1 MSRAGSS
8 SDAAAPAAPA
18 GAHQTSHE
26 ANGAQRDDEELEDFA
41 VSSDEEDGDGSEPAL
56 DDAMMN
62 ELLLVCSNLGMLRVQ
77 NEGEE
82 PVLMRGED
90 CELWIHDLQRAIRRD
105 QAKHKLVAKQLGKWK
120 ILQRKLLPLLVNHQ
134 HDWSLVFSIL
144 KVLVMLTMK
153 PTKDSTNIAQQFKYL
168 RQYKH
173 EFLRHEIVPIMM
185 TILVE
190 PLSRKGSARTAQDYL
205 NMEIVL
211 TLIRNL
217 LAIPNEDPRFVTST
231 TAYLSH
237 LQEDLICMLHEENVY
252 EMILLFTQDIDS
264 AENREWNLLIMEMLD
279 LTLDCSTPKAV
290 VAYTKQFL
298 TEKKTLESTQQPA
311 STSETRSSSRPTRA
325 VAPQGGDLLAKLN
338 SEKMASALHQSGS
351 RRHSN
356 FGGIMTMVGPTGRT
370 TVLSDFS
377 KTVYDQ
383 VPQAAKKPTSRRRGK
398 KSAAP
403 ITDINEVFGGKGR
416 VTESD
421 VRTMRV
427 LQEICD
433 SIVAKSYFQLTNSL
447 KTEFR
452 RGSNKLVSTDRLQY
466 FHLVWFLTTY
476 HRLKLQA
483 LKSQYKHQLKAVER
497 KKTELLN
504 ALDFTTQPPPPPERP
519 VYDEKA
525 VLSTLDMFSFNFIL
539 QSIENYALL
548 KNYHGMTVSVQLLA
562 EMMAYLAELTASD
575 DPRFQRIADS
585 LQHKIFYE
593 RDFLD
598 RLPVLL
604 KTWSPGLFSMA
615 YVVDVVTLTHVRSRT
630 GFLVFKVLDAQGTI
644 KVLSRRRAYLDKY
657 VALYDLL
664 RLGFVKVIVVGL
676 TRQLS
681 LLMCRKKQKKKAP
694 ADGKSK
700 EEEDSDDASTDEEET
715 ERQAQLLMEMQR
727 KEADFDVRKYF
738 SSMVSSDTIKMYCS
752 LLANY
757 RDNNPKVNHYIH
769 SFFYRAKHFKIHE
782 HEEWT
787 MQPILFNIHVLLLF
801 NKMLQDAYIQRLPE
815 FKSVLDFI
823 RGVVRDFFALAEK
836 NSLLFVECLLRQP
849 YASKSCLLLQRNY
862 EPMDSMSK
870 SRSEAVALGR
880 EKHIETINET
890 RRRKIAMDQEELEGE
905 AEFQFTL
912 EPSDFRASTLVAA
925 EGDKKAQEDEGEA
938 EFSVQSMASAETGA
952 TPSSTQKAKRKM
964 PTTRAATERAKNWSK
979 VEDRYLAKVFMKYR
993 HLPSVYE
1000 VISYEDMFQ
1009 DRDRTPE
1016 QIERRVKYLKLHR
1029 KTHDSS
1035 DEDEEEKEDGE
1046 DESMHSD
1053 VGDDSM
1059 GITRGSRLDQ
1069 DLAALDL
1076 SQPRRRLRRGDDL
1089 SDDSDSD
1096 DEMLMGG
1103 GASATQVS
1111 QPAGQQANDGIGG
1124 AATNGETMDVTED
1137 LEAVRDQ
1144 HMSGEDVS
1152 DAMEETQVLED
1163 EAMQLR
1169 EAQVEP
1175 STDAVATE
1183 MEAATLNRSQH
1194 EPAVLVAE
1202 VADTNPL
1209 KRSRDLENGEEDEMN
1224 GDSPV
1229 KKTHRAE
1236 IDAPSVDPSANDQ

>member
-1 MSRAGSS
+1 MARAGSS
-8 SDAAAPAAPA
+8 NDAAASAAPA
-18 GAHQTSHE
+18 GAHQPAHE
-26 ANGAQRDDEELEDFA
+26 ANGAQRDGEELEDFA

-190 PLSRKGSARTAQDYL
+190 PLSRKGSARTPQDYL

-237 LQEDLICMLHEENVY
+237 LQEDLICTLHEENVY
-252 EMILLFTQDIDS
+252 EMILLFAQDIDS

-290 VAYTKQFL
+290 VAYAKRFL
-298 TEKKTLESTQQPA
+298 TEKSTSESTQQPT
-311 STSETRSSSRPTRA
+311 STSEMRSSSRPTCAA
-325 VAPQGGDLLAKLN
+325 VAQGGDLLAKLK

-383 VPQAAKKPTSRRRGK
+383 VPQAAKKPKSRRRGK

-416 VTESD
+416 VAESD

-433 SIVAKSYFQLTNSL
+433 SIVSKSYFQLTNSL

-483 LKSQYKHQLKAVER
+483 LKSQYKHQLKAVAR

-504 ALDFTTQPPPPPERP
+504 ALDFTTQPPPPPEKP

-539 QSIENYALL
+539 QSIESYALL

-575 DPRFQRIADS
+575 DPRFQRITDS

-615 YVVDVVTLTHVRSRT
+615 
-630 GFLVFKVLDAQGTI
+630 
-644 KVLSRRRAYLDKY
+644 
-657 VALYDLL
+657 
-664 RLGFVKVIVVGL
+664 
-676 TRQLS
+676 
-681 LLMCRKKQKKKAP
+681 KKQKKKKAP
-694 ADGKSK
+694 ADGGSK
-700 EEEDSDDASTDEEET
+700 EDEDSDDASTDEEET

-815 FKSVLDFI
+815 FKNVLDFI
-823 RGVVRDFFALAEK
+823 RGVVRDFFTLAEK
-836 NSLLFVECLLRQP
+836 NSLLFVECLLRQS

-862 EPMDSMSK
+862 EPIDSMGK

-880 EKHIETINET
+880 EKHIETINEI

-912 EPSDFRASTLVAA
+912 EPSDFQASTLVAA
-925 EGDKKAQEDEGEA
+925 EGNSKAQEDEGEA
-938 EFSVQSMASAETGA
+938 EFSVQPMASAEA
-952 TPSSTQKAKRKM
+952 AAAPSSTQKAKRKM
-964 PTTRAATERAKNWSK
+964 PATRAATERAKNWSK

-1035 DEDEEEKEDGE
+1035 DEEEEEKEDEE
-1046 DESMHSD
+1046 DEPMHSD

-1059 GITRGSRLDQ
+1059 GTMRGSRLDQ

-1089 SDDSDSD
+1089 SDDSNSD

-1103 GASATQVS
+1103 GASTTQVF
-1111 QPAGQQANDGIGG
+1111 QPASQQTNDGIDG
-1124 AATNGETMDVTED
+1124 AAANGDAMEVTED
-1137 LEAVRDQ
+1137 SEAVRDQ
-1144 HMSGEDVS
+1144 QMNGEDAS
-1152 DAMEETQVLED
+1152 DEMEETQVFED
-1163 EAMQLR
+1163 EVTQLR
-1169 EAQVEP
+1169 EAQAEP
-1175 STDAVATE
+1175 STAQGVGDNHCADDGSNDTITDTEIQSGVSDTTTFTEVGGDSGTRGDVPDGAEAEEQTGVEERTPTDAVTTE
-1183 MEAATLNRSQH
+1183 MEAATLSGSQQ
-1194 EPAVLVAE
+1194 ESTVMVAE
-1202 VADTNPL
+1202 VADANPL
-1209 KRSRDLENGEEDEMN
+1209 KRSRDLEGGEGEEDEMTE
-1224 GDSPV
+1224 GSPV
-1229 KKTHRAE
+1229 KKAHRAE
-1236 IDAPSVDPSANDQ
+1236 IDAASVDPSANDQ